1 MLDKKNNLVKNRL
14 LFSTVDWLTMN
25 VVHCFALK
33 ARITSHL
40 QLSDGIIKWH
50 YFEGF
55 IGVMF

>member
-1 MLDKKNNLVKNRL
+1 MLKKRTWLK
-14 LFSTVDWLTMN
+14 TVAWLTMN

-33 ARITSHL
+33 ARITSQL